1 MRRIAIRFPLKDGN
15 CEKQRRFVMS
25 CTPVNTDLMK
35 PPAPSEE
42 SESAA
47 CDQHEG
53 LFWLRF
59 MAGCHLKRIPKS
71 SFLITLIHYTPALP
85 VCTYTHRHAAISQAL
100 VGKTGTGVRR

>member
-1 MRRIAIRFPLKDGN
+1 
-15 CEKQRRFVMS
+15 MS

-71 SFLITLIHYTPALP
+71 SFLITLYTTCQHFLYAHTHIGMQRLARQELVAL
-85 VCTYTHRHAAISQAL
+85 A
-100 VGKTGTGVRR
+100 GKKGTGVPR